1 MSLIVRWYQKT
12 LVKVMRFSTVTWT
25 QASSPITIQVKI
37 ALRIHIKCELLKQ
50 EVFVYV
56 GIPLTLL
63 QPRNFVLEQEL
74 AG

>member
-1 MSLIVRWYQKT
+1 MT
-12 LVKVMRFSTVTWT
+12 LT

-37 ALRIHIKCELLKQ
+37 ALRIHNKCELLKQ